1 MQFLRLCMLGMLFI
15 KLPKMLNTR
24 SFVVLLCIYVRLM
37 TYKVEENINFVFYDA
52 VFSKAFF

>member
-1 MQFLRLCMLGMLFI
+1 MLDMLFI

-24 SFVVLLCIYVRLM
+24 SFAVLLCTYVRLM
-37 TYKVEENINFVFYDA
+37 TYKVEEDINFVFYDA